1 MNFQYTASL
10 AGSIMDDWMRYEELE
25 DGDTTAWAARVNYA
39 AKISNFNAINMGQI
53 SDKYVG
59 NVSWRYNMYKGG
71 YGAMNV
77 NDGGT
82 RVMNNGWPRN
92 VSKASISKRIPPARW
107 SGSPG
112 RQREETPTLST
123 CWASCTLPERKLP
136 MTRNEP
142 SAG

>member
-1 MNFQYTASL
+1 M
-10 AGSIMDDWMRYEELE
+10 GC
-25 DGDTTAWAARVNYA
+25 RVNYA

-82 RVMNNGWPRN
+82 
-92 VSKASISKRIPPARW
+92 AS
-107 SGSPG
+107 
-112 RQREETPTLST
+112 
-123 CWASCTLPERKLP
+123 
-136 MTRNEP
+136 
-142 SAG
+142 

>member
-1 MNFQYTASL
+1 MPKVY
-10 AGSIMDDWMRYEELE
+10 DEELE

-82 RVMNNGWPRN
+82 RVMNNGWQDFSGESDEACTAPCC
-92 VSKASISKRIPPARW
+92 ASA
-107 SGSPG
+107 
-112 RQREETPTLST
+112 QTL
-123 CWASCTLPERKLP
+123 
-136 MTRNEP
+136 
-142 SAG
+142 